1 MDSAFEH
8 TTTNS
13 KFRLQALF
21 VERLLTETS
30 TAKVADATVN
40 RMLWSLK
47 VHSIFSLKF
56 LCSMKLLF
64 LHYSYFLILKLD
76 TSKIRKS
83 SVPFLLANN
92 LGSEEPINLLIISM
106 EKEIERRS
114 VIDVLR
120 NMDVGDTEIFPII
133 QKTSVNNTLSSRL
146 YIEKAKGMSW
156 TTRTDV
162 ENGIFKVTRTA

>member
-1 MDSAFEH
+1 
-8 TTTNS
+8 
-13 KFRLQALF
+13 
-21 VERLLTETS
+21 
-30 TAKVADATVN
+30 
-40 RMLWSLK
+40 
-47 VHSIFSLKF
+47 
-56 LCSMKLLF
+56 
-64 LHYSYFLILKLD
+64 
-76 TSKIRKS
+76 
-83 SVPFLLANN
+83 
-92 LGSEEPINLLIISM
+92 M

-133 QKTSVNNTLSSRL
+133 QKTSVNNILSSRL